1 MKEVFIKYNPFTLET
16 VVIVNE
22 KNLNEESNSSFKKRQ
37 RLQEYNIIEKLDSEL
52 NYNEDYHIKFHG
64 TGLDYEDIKEYV
76 KEKSQ
81 NRNIQL
87 EHIKSREVKDRKK
100 EVENIFYEIQNNSYD
115 LENLKSKDLKDRFEK
130 ILNSEF
136 EINVIATMSSGKS
149 TLINSLLSKK
159 ILPLSNKACT
169 ATITKIKDVDTEC
182 FIGKAYSKE
191 NVEIY
196 SEKELNY
203 DIMKKWNNDKNISTI
218 EIEGDIPFVKSN
230 EIALV
235 MTDTPGP
242 NNSNDESHKQIL
254 LDMLDSNKYKPLILY
269 VMNGTQLAISDDN
282 VLLDTIISKLKNAD
296 KQTRD
301 SFLFVVNKLDEFNEE
316 DNDDNVLE
324 TLKEVREYLEKK
336 GVENPNIIPLAALP
350 ALLIR
355 SKPQSEKQKKTRDFK
370 VDNMNNDKNLHLEK
384 YISLPPKAKQEIENE
399 LKQVIEEGEQ
409 EKIALIH
416 TGIPS
421 LEKIIK
427 TYIEKYALAIK
438 IKDLIDLFRG
448 PVNSELNFIK
458 KSKEIIETTDVK
470 KILELEKQIKN
481 IKYEISDLEKFDS
494 YNKQIRQKSRSVAEN
509 LEKKIKEIKEKMKGK
524 VTELKNEISEEIIEN
539 TIKVEEAKKHHN
551 KVIEVGKNIEI
562 ELKNELQNTIQKSL
576 IEILE
581 GLYKEYVNRIKK
593 LTVTENKIINEEI
606 LINPFEMIE
615 GSIESF
621 KNFDEFRNEYSEIK
635 NEIIETKEVENE
647 REWWE
652 FWRWLEPSTVII
664 DVYGD
669 VEYVNMNDLLENYH
683 NDIESLVF
691 KISDKT
697 LQYGK
702 GEISKVEEQF
712 IKTKEQL
719 DNILKNKLEYIS
731 ELIQNKKNTFTNIEK
746 KFKEFDEKIKWL
758 ESIKKR
764 IEEVIEI

>member
-169 ATITKIKDVDTEC
+169 ATITRIKDVDTGC

-203 DIMKKWNNDKNISTI
+203 DIMKEWNNDKNISTI

-282 VLLDTIISKLKNAD
+282 KLLNTIISKLKNAD

-324 TLKEVREYLEKK
+324 TLKEVHEYLEKK

-399 LKQVIEEGEQ
+399 LKQAIEEGEQ

-576 IEILE
+576 IETLE

-621 KNFDEFRNEYSEIK
+621 KNFDEFRTEYSEIK

-664 DVYGD
+664 DIYGD

-731 ELIQNKKNTFTNIEK
+731 ELIQNKKNTSTDIEK
-746 KFKEFDEKIKWL
+746 KFKEFDGKIKWL